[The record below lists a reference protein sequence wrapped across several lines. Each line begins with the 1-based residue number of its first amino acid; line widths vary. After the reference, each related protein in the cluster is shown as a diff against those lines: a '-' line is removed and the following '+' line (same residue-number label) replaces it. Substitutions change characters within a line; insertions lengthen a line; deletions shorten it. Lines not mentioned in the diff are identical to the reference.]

1 MRFELSCT
9 LIIPALLA
17 KTAAHKLPKFKASLM
32 SRSINSTM
40 FVVSP
45 FMLHQ
50 ERRKIMKKTLF
61 VVVVV
66 TIFGSASAQNSM
78 PILKNGS
85 CPSGY
90 SSQGNMCSPNANAKP
105 AIPRSGSCPS
115 GWSTQGNYCLANS
128 ANPKNAILRSGSCP
142 SGYSQQSNYCLQ
154 N

>member
-1 MRFELSCT
+1 MESRAGGMDAASGRNSSRRITLFVGNVLNYGLST
-9 LIIPALLA
+9 
-17 KTAAHKLPKFKASLM
+17 T
-32 SRSINSTM
+32 

-45 FMLHQ
+45 FMLPQ

-61 VVVVV
+61 IVVVV

-128 ANPKNAILRSGSCP
+128 ANPKNAILRSGACP